1 MSGFAVVRHTV
12 TGGVGTCPAD
22 ALDIHRA
29 NGWVR
34 VSDWRPAP
42 DLFHLPDFADAP
54 DLDAAPEIAPVPE
67 PQADAKPAKT
77 TKEKSA

>member
-1 MSGFAVVRHTV
+1 MSGFAVVRHTE

-22 ALDIHRA
+22 ALDIHTE

-34 VSDWRPAP
+34 VSDWLSSP
-42 DLFHLPDFADAP
+42 DLFHLPDFVDAP
-54 DLDAAPEIAPVPE
+54 DLDAPAEPE
-67 PQADAKPAKT
+67 ADAKPAKT